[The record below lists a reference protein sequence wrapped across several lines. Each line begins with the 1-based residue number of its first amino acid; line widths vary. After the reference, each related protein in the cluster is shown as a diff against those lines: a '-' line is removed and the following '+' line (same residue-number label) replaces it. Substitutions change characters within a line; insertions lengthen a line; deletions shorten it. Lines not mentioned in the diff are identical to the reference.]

1 MYTLERINY
10 FIIIII
16 IIVGQRVKK
25 IFKLFLAIEQLLVDN
40 SMYNITNVS

>member
-16 IIVGQRVKK
+16 KKKVKK
-25 IFKLFLAIEQLLVDN
+25 LERKRP
-40 SMYNITNVS
+40 NIDPERND